1 MIRDLHCPV
10 SDIVHPLY
18 PQHLILCLELF
29 SGALTLGHLLDQS
42 IHKIDRFRIGV
53 DQVLGQCA
61 LQFSVNARISET

>member
-10 SDIVHPLY
+10 TDVVHPLHSK
-18 PQHLILCLELF
+18 HLILCLELF

-53 DQVLGQCA
+53 DQVLGQRA
-61 LQFSVNARISET
+61 LQFSVNVRMTET